1 MKKKSFKKM
10 TAILGASF
18 CTMALLLACDK
29 GAGTADDNSGAEA
42 GNNTVV
48 VSMPTNDD
56 ETHSASGNENLD
68 NTASEIDDS
77 DLFLEAKEGFYR
89 SELTNEWIDES
100 LKNQRPVCIMVDNE
114 LTALDHYG
122 INQADVVYEMMNS
135 TANGRVT
142 RLMCVVKDW
151 ANIEQFGSI
160 RSTRPT
166 NVVIAGEWNGILIH
180 DGGPFYINDYLA
192 LPFSNNISGGFARFS
207 NGKATEFTEYVTY
220 DSYTNPNTGKT
231 YPGLADRIKAYN
243 YSTEYNKFY
252 PGEHWNFA
260 SGYSTMDKDS
270 KASSC
275 SDIQLPFPH
284 NQSELK
290 YNESTKKYEYYE
302 YGKPHIDKMDN
313 DNVTSFTNVILEARS
328 FIQYDENGYL
338 IYNITDSTTNE
349 GYYITRGVAVPIKW
363 EKKSFETITHYY
375 YKSTGKEIDINTGKT
390 YIAYVPSDSWSEVII
405 K

>member
-1 MKKKSFKKM
+1 MKKKSFKKIVG
-10 TAILGASF
+10 ILGATLCAMS
-18 CTMALLLACDK
+18 LLLACEKD
-29 GAGTADDNSGAEA
+29 AN
-42 GNNTVV
+42 NNTT
-48 VSMPTNDD
+48 STDTTNDNTVIVTMPSND
-56 ETHSASGNENLD
+56 DVDNNVEVATGEGETA
-68 NTASEIDDS
+68 EIDDS
-77 DLFLEAKEGFYR
+77 DLFLDSKDGFYR

-100 LKNQRPVCIMVDNE
+100 LEKQRPVCIMVDNE

-122 INQADVVYEMMNS
+122 INQADIVYEMMNS

-166 NVVIAGEWNGILIH
+166 NVVIAGEWNGILVH

-220 DSYTNPNTGKT
+220 NSYTNPNTGKT
-231 YPGLADRIKAYN
+231 YPGLADRIKAYG
-243 YSTEYNKFY
+243 YSTNYNNYY
-252 PGEHWNFA
+252 PGKHWNFA
-260 SGYSTMDKDS
+260 DGYSTMDKDA
-270 KASSC
+270 KASEC
-275 SDIQLPFPH
+275 KDIQLPFPH

-290 YNESTKKYEYYE
+290 YNEATKKYEYYE
-302 YGKPHIDKMDN
+302 YGKAHIDKMD
-313 DNVTSFTNVILEARS
+313 DDKITSFTNVILEARS
-328 FIQYDENGYL
+328 FIQYDENGYM

-349 GYYITRGVAVPIKW
+349 GYYITRGVAVPIRW
-363 EKKSFETITHYY
+363 EKKTFEDVTHYY
-375 YKSTGKEIDINTGKT
+375 YKSSGKEIDINTGKT
-390 YIAYVPSDSWSEVII
+390 YIAYVPADVWSDLII